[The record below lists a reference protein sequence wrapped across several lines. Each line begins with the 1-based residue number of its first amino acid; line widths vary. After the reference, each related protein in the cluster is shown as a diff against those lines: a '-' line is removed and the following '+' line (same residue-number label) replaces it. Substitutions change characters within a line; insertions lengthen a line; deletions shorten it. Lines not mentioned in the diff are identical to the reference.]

1 MSMVGVREKKIE
13 EVIAAAKEKT
23 WLPLSMS

>member
-1 MSMVGVREKKIE
+1 MVGVREKKIE